1 MILCCH
7 SCTVGVKKSSRGFL
21 SSSFVSVSLMTILI
35 EANSAS
41 SEYGNQHLISQLW
54 KVAEVGTHYRSVGWT
69 THFRQ
74 KIEAGRRNSRP
85 RSRVAHKP
93 SSELG
98 SEGLLRKSPSVLALR
113 IQKGYCSGLLPP
125 FCACP
130 LVCTVRGTS
139 PRNQI
144 KKWTNQRPNWP
155 IPATCP
161 LLCTLRIV
169 IPATQSCIK
178 FLQPASCKP
187 YKGHVSI
194 DLKWVQVTKAKHE
207 NQITKPVSQ
216 PEPVTSLVQLEK
228 LQHSQ

>member
-35 EANSAS
+35 EASSAS

-54 KVAEVGTHYRSVGWT
+54 KVAEVGTHHRSVGWT
-69 THFRQ
+69 THFHQ

-85 RSRVAHKP
+85 RSRVA
-93 SSELG
+93 
-98 SEGLLRKSPSVLALR
+98 LR
-113 IQKGYCSGLLPP
+113 IQKGLL
-125 FCACP
+125 
-130 LVCTVRGTS
+130 LGTS
-139 PRNQI
+139 SPILCLSPRVHCSWDKSPHPNKKINQL
-144 KKWTNQRPNWP
+144 KTKLDY

-187 YKGHVSI
+187 YKGHVTM

-207 NQITKPVSQ
+207 NQITKTVSQ